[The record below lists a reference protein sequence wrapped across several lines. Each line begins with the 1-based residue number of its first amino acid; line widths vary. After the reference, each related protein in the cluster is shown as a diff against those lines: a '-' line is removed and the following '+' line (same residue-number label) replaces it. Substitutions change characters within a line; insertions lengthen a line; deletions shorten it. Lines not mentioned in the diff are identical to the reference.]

1 MECKVKQL
9 EQHLEEVSNTRYN
22 DVLKEMQ
29 LEHNILESEIQT
41 QYQQLQDKHILLTS
55 KVAELTSALK
65 EANISLAI
73 KRGFGILYELPYKC
87 SSRASST

>member
-1 MECKVKQL
+1 MECKVK
-9 EQHLEEVSNTRYN
+9 QHLEEVSNTRYN
-22 DVLKEMQ
+22 DVLKELQ

-55 KVAELTSALK
+55 KVAKLTSALK

-73 KRGFGILYELPYKC
+73 RTGFGNLYELPYKC
-87 SSRASST
+87 SSMASST